1 MISHMQRPATKL
13 LHDSH
18 ARDRQISR
26 ASLCVWFQMAATQSC
41 THTHRERNTKQ
52 KQVATAAAPSIL
64 LQQGGVKWRELNPE
78 DNLML
83 FLVHICSMNQPQK
96 LVFRINSENL

>member
-1 MISHMQRPATKL
+1 MQKIARSLELACVRFGTAVATAMPTK
-13 LHDSH
+13 
-18 ARDRQISR
+18 
-26 ASLCVWFQMAATQSC
+26 SC
-41 THTHRERNTKQ
+41 AHTKQ
-52 KQVATAAAPSIL
+52 KQVATAATASPPPSIL
-64 LQQGGVKWRELNPE
+64 LQQEKKRARELNPE